1 MRKHPALLCVD
12 GNNIVHRSF
21 HAYANQDIRDAQGR
35 PAGAIY
41 GLLVTLDKAI
51 RQAEKIGVPPTH
63 LLVAFDPR
71 TYWRHDQYPAYKAG
85 RSETDAD
92 LRDQLNRVG
101 DVLTACG
108 IPNACVERY
117 EADDVLAS
125 VVTACA
131 AAGGVSVVLSGD
143 RDLLQLVSADALVL
157 TPLNG
162 GEFKVMN
169 RAAVTEKYSVDP
181 DRYLDLAALRGDK
194 SDNLPGVSGIGP
206 VKATALID
214 AFGSAAEAL
223 AAATSDPQAVDA
235 AAGKGASAKMVAG
248 TENLERNLKL
258 MALCRDLDLDVGA
271 YTPQADVAAA
281 GLVEAGFGS
290 MVDKL
295 GAVMAAMTVRDA
307 FRG

>member
-71 TYWRHDQYPAYKAG
+71 TCWRHDQYPAYKAG

-157 TPLNG
+157 APLNG
-162 GEFKVMN
+162 GELKVMN

-214 AFGSAAEAL
+214 AFGS
-223 AAATSDPQAVDA
+223 
-235 AAGKGASAKMVAG
+235 
-248 TENLERNLKL
+248 
-258 MALCRDLDLDVGA
+258 
-271 YTPQADVAAA
+271 
-281 GLVEAGFGS
+281 
-290 MVDKL
+290 
-295 GAVMAAMTVRDA
+295 
-307 FRG
+307 